1 MLKNKIHDR
10 KELIFLLKDRF
21 RGRRSPIWD
30 ADIGEKSGTIKKRKN
45 GKQWVLLMMKS
56 VETPSEK
63 AKKAS
68 SIHKSSRKRDSQTS
82 GEEQRVCSKGL
93 NESLRV
99 ELNFSIGG
107 DFLAPINN
115 KKNHSAM
122 HQKVLPN
129 NSCILHLNL
138 KKILTCCF

>member
-1 MLKNKIHDR
+1 
-10 KELIFLLKDRF
+10 
-21 RGRRSPIWD
+21 
-30 ADIGEKSGTIKKRKN
+30 
-45 GKQWVLLMMKS
+45 MMKS

-68 SIHKSSRKRDSQTS
+68 SIHKSSRKRDAQTS

-115 KKNHSAM
+115 KKNTALRI
-122 HQKVLPN
+122 KKFCPI
-129 NSCILHLNL
+129 ILAYF
-138 KKILTCCF
+138 T